1 MFQSLSFLVGVSPPD
16 MYSVIYHSLILFR
29 VTALFGP
36 GGRGHLDSCPHHNG
50 DRKTQTKCNLIT

>member
-16 MYSVIYHSLILFR
+16 MYSVIYHSLISFR

-36 GGRGHLDSCPHHNG
+36 GAG
-50 DRKTQTKCNLIT
+50 DTWTVVHAITGTERHKQNVI